1 MAKITNAL
9 IALAMICTL
18 VPEARAYDPK
28 LEVPQLNR
36 QQEAIVEF
44 HSEAKSRTRQEAIR
58 EKQYRECTEELA
70 ALVAKIQAEAKAKG
84 QLGPQV
90 KFGYGPGEVDM
101 YLGWRAV
108 ELQKKCEAMKT
119 KPAQTE
125 KLLPKVESMIAE

>member
-18 VPEARAYDPK
+18 VPEARSYD
-28 LEVPQLNR
+28 LPQQQMNK

-44 HSEAKSRTRQEAIR
+44 HSEAKTRSRQEAIR

-84 QLGPQV
+84 QTGPQV
-90 KFGYGPGEVDM
+90 KFGYGPGEVDL
-101 YLGWRAV
+101 YLGWRAM
-108 ELQKKCEAMKT
+108 ELQKKCEAMKV
-119 KPAQTE
+119 KPEQTE